1 MKWGNDPMECM
12 DRLLHG
18 DNDIEGK
25 VINRSIWCGKK
36 VSRKGNSLCKVSLCY
51 ELCELNRIWVIVFVS
66 MYV

>member
-1 MKWGNDPMECM
+1 MECM
-12 DRLLHG
+12 DLLLHG
-18 DNDIEGK
+18 DNDVEGK
-25 VINRSIWCGKK
+25 VINRSMVRQKS